1 MATSTLIREAARE
14 SRQPYR
20 SPRSVWPVVFW
31 AGAAVGQFGAI
42 HPEWSYPWRP
52 TAFLGAALLVGLGLL
67 IVHTGALK
75 VSRRLS
81 WLGYVAGAM
90 VLAHQFGTT
99 ANVTSL
105 SRTGSILLYGTA
117 LVMAVWS
124 FSTRSSDNKSPL
136 LIASGIGPRRLR
148 ALLATLPGDT
158 VALYRTAAPTDELRE
173 LEARHGLVLV
183 VGDEHDPRAKEQ
195 VSASGLH
202 RLVPD
207 IGDRHVMVIGPR
219 SFRKYVHGALARLD
233 VPVNRVKRRQR
244 A

>member
-20 SPRSVWPVVFW
+20 SPRNVWPVVFW

-42 HPEWSYPWRP
+42 HPEWSQPWRP
-52 TAFLGAALLVGLGLL
+52 TAYLGTALLVALGLA
-67 IVHTGALK
+67 IVHTAQRGISPKLRWA
-75 VSRRLS
+75 
-81 WLGYVAGAM
+81 GYAAGA
-90 VLAHQFGTT
+90 VVIAHQFGTS
-99 ANVTSL
+99 AHVTSL
-105 SRTGSILLYGTA
+105 SRIGSILLYGTA

-124 FSTRSSDNKSPL
+124 YSTRTSDRSPL
-136 LIASGIGPRRLR
+136 LIASGIAPRRLR
-148 ALLATLPGDT
+148 SLLATLPGDT
-158 VALYRTAAPTDELRE
+158 VAVYRTSTVTEEVRE
-173 LEARHGLVLV
+173 LEASHRLVLV

-207 IGDRHVMVIGPR
+207 IGERRVLIAGPR
-219 SFRKYVHGALARLD
+219 SFRRYVNGALTRLG
-233 VPVNRVKRRQR
+233 VKPGQK